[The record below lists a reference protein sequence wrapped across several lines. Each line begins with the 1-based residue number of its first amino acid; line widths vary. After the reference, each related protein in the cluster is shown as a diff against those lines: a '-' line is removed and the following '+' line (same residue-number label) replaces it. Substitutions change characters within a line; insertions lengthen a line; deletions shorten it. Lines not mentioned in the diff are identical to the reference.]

1 MTSRI
6 PATLA
11 GLLLAAFGVF
21 STIPQKQSNENPVE
35 AARLNNLGAA
45 YMNQQLFEK
54 GLKNFQQAA
63 SLDPNLTIARLNEG
77 IAFLNLQKIDEAKA
91 SLEAALKQ
99 DPKDPNAWYNLGLL
113 AKNTGDAQTAI
124 DAFKHV
130 TEIDAA
136 DPDTWYFLGS
146 SYVQAKQ
153 FPQAIDAFQHA
164 LQLNPLHASAEF
176 GLSRA
181 YQQSTDIGHARE
193 HLKKFQYM
201 TQSKLGAPM
210 SLAYGEQ
217 GKYSRAVESPS
228 AVLKAPAQIK
238 VQFVDVTKEAGIVS
252 NPSPRQGESH
262 DNPGSGACFFDYDND
277 GKIDL
282 LLMNEGANGGTS
294 LYHNVGGK
302 FEDATKGFFAWAIPV
317 ADAGPHRGTSCAIG
331 DYDND
336 GFADVAYT
344 FGSGTWLL
352 HNEKD
357 GTFDLRF
364 DLHMGLGNG
373 ATVRGTSQKKNLENV
388 PPGGVVAG
396 VPSGIPTTES
406 LGATFIDYDH
416 DGDLDLYIT
425 KPSRVRLQ
433 KEPAS
438 SDGMCPPCR
447 SFWPASTLSLSSNV
461 LWRNDGDGSFTNV
474 TEASGLSGWVRDV
487 AAVGTDFNNDRAVD
501 ILVTGGKTPKLFENP
516 REGKFRDRAD
526 LTSSM
531 PSLTNGVAVLD
542 FDHDGWMD
550 YAFTQ
555 MGAPGITL
563 WRNNHGKTFEQ
574 VKLPESNWVRAYG
587 VAAFDYDNDGWVDL
601 VAVGETKEGKGE
613 IKLFRNLGADGFKD
627 VTVDVGLDKIQL
639 KEPRAIITGDYDNDG
654 ATDLLITQN
663 HGPAVLLRNEGG
675 NQNHWLRLS
684 LKGLADNKSAI
695 GTKVEVFAGGNRQKF
710 EIAGSNGYLGQNSP
724 YLTVGLGDAKEADV
738 VRMLWPTG
746 VLQDE
751 INVAGDKQQ
760 NITEID
766 RRGSSCPTLFVWNGE
781 RYEFVAD
788 MLGAGVVGHWVGPGQ
803 RDVPRPV
810 EWIKIDREMIRG
822 KSDET
827 DVRPRT
833 SDLGANASTPLRSQL
848 SEVPFAEA
856 RSPKPEAALSE
867 VRGPRAD
874 AGLVSFRFMEPL
886 EEAVYLDQTRLLAI
900 DHPSD
905 LDVYPN
911 EYFASNPPYPE
922 FKVVVSKS
930 GDTRPPA
937 GAWDEHGHNVLPDL
951 LAHRYFGD
959 FELTQFQGFAQPH
972 SLTID
977 LGEAYRGGPLWL
989 LLHGEVEYF
998 SANSMYAA
1006 SQAGVQAIPPY
1017 VEALVGNEKSGGWK
1031 RVVDDMG
1038 FPAGG
1043 PRTMTADLTRKLP
1056 VGTRKIRI
1064 TTNLQVYWDSI
1075 LIDRTE
1081 QSVAHEIPRPAGES
1095 AGLRNDADTD
1105 SAAGSPSAKRR
1116 PERSRSSGGAQ
1127 DLHPD
1132 SNPPFRTTDVP
1143 LVHAELANHGFPL
1156 KIEGTPPG
1164 NVQYIYEK
1172 TSATGPYTRPTG
1184 TYTRY
1189 GDVLPLLTALDD
1201 KLVVFGSGDEVRLD
1215 FDPSTLPALPQGWV
1229 RDYFFAANGYEKDM
1243 DFYAAEGNFVAPL
1256 PFLSMGDYPYTPK
1269 KSFPLDDAHVNYL
1282 LEYNT
1287 RQMSG
1292 NEQRGYWFD
1301 YGK

>member
-6 PATLA
+6 SAAVA
-11 GLLLAAFGVF
+11 GLLLAALGLFA
-21 STIPQKQSNENPVE
+21 TAPQTQPKANPAE
-35 AARLNNLGAA
+35 AARMNNLGAA

-54 GLKNFQQAA
+54 ALKSFQQAA
-63 SLDPNLTIARLNEG
+63 DLDPTLTMAKLNEG
-77 IAFLNLQKIDEAKA
+77 IALLNLQKIDEAKVL
-91 SLEAALKQ
+91 LEGALKQ
-99 DPKDPNAWYNLGLL
+99 DPKNPYAWYNLGLF
-113 AKNTGDAQTAI
+113 AKNTGDAQAAI
-124 DAFKHV
+124 VGFHHV
-130 TEIDAA
+130 VEIDPNDA
-136 DPDTWYFLGS
+136 DTWYFLGTA
-146 SYVQAKQ
+146 YVQAKQ

-164 LQLNPLHASAEF
+164 LKINPLHASAEF

-181 YQQSTDIGHARE
+181 YQQSADLEHARE
-193 HLKKFQYM
+193 HLKKFQYI
-201 TQSKLGAPM
+201 TQNKIGAPM

-228 AVLKAPAQIK
+228 AVLKAPPQIE
-238 VQFVDVTKEAGIVS
+238 VRFVDVTAEAGIVS
-252 NPSPRQGESH
+252 RPSPKQGVSP
-262 DNPGSGACFFDYDND
+262 DDLGSGACFFDYDND

-282 LLMNEGANGGTS
+282 LLMNNGANGGTTR
-294 LYHNVGGK
+294 YHNIGGK
-302 FEDATKGFFAWAIPV
+302 FEEATKNFFAWAIP
-317 ADAGPHRGTSCAIG
+317 AANGGPPRGTSCAIG

-344 FGSGTWLL
+344 FGTGTWLL

-364 DLHMGLGNG
+364 DLHMGLKNG
-373 ATVRGTSQKKNLENV
+373 ATVPGTSHKKDRENV
-388 PPGGVVAG
+388 PPRGVVAG
-396 VPSGIPTTES
+396 VPAAIYTARS

-416 DGDLDLYIT
+416 DGDLDLYVTRPSIIRK
-425 KPSRVRLQ
+425 KPESN
-433 KEPAS
+433 
-438 SDGMCPPCR
+438 DGMCPLCR
-447 SFWPASTLSLSSNV
+447 SLWPNPDLTLSSNV
-461 LWRNDGDGSFTNV
+461 LWRNNSDGTFTNV
-474 TEASGLSGWVRDV
+474 TDATGLDGSFRNI

-501 ILVTGGKTPKLFENP
+501 LLITGGKTPKLFENP
-516 REGKFRDRAD
+516 REGKFRDRSD

-531 PSLTNGVAVLD
+531 PSFTNGVAVLD

-555 MGAPGITL
+555 MGPPGITL
-563 WRNNHGKTFEQ
+563 WRNNHGNSFEQ
-574 VKLPESNWVRAYG
+574 VSLPETGWDRAFG
-587 VAAFDYDNDGWVDL
+587 VAAIDYDNDGWVDL
-601 VAVGETKEGKGE
+601 VAVGEAKDGKGE

-627 VTVDVGLDKIQL
+627 VTADVGLDKIQL

-724 YLTVGLGDAKEADV
+724 YLTVGLGGSKEADI

-751 INVAGDKQQ
+751 IHIAGDKQQ
-760 NITEID
+760 NFIEMD

-788 MLGAGVVGHWVGPGQ
+788 MLGAGVVGHWIGPHQ

-810 EWIKIDREMIRG
+810 EYIKIDRNAIHEKGG
-822 KSDET
+822 K
-827 DVRPRT
+827 
-833 SDLGANASTPLRSQL
+833 L
-848 SEVPFAEA
+848 
-856 RSPKPEAALSE
+856 
-867 VRGPRAD
+867 
-874 AGLVSFRFMEPL
+874 SFRFMEPL
-886 EEAVYLDQTRLLAI
+886 EEAVYLDEARLMAV
-900 DHPSD
+900 DHPAD
-905 LDVYPN
+905 RDVYPN

-930 GDTRPPA
+930 EYARPPA

-951 LAHRYFGD
+951 LAHRYVGD
-959 FELTQFQGFAQPH
+959 FVLTQFQGFTRPH
-972 SLTID
+972 SLTLD
-977 LGEAYRGGPLWL
+977 LGEPYRGGPLWL

-1006 SQAGVQAIPPY
+1006 SQAGVHAISPY
-1017 VEALVGNEKSGGWK
+1017 VEALGANGKWK
-1031 RVVDDMG
+1031 RVVDDIG

-1043 PRTMTADLTRKLP
+1043 PRTMTADLTGRLP
-1056 VGTRKIRI
+1056 RGTQKIRI
-1064 TTNLQVYWDSI
+1064 TTNLQIYWDNI
-1075 LIDRTE
+1075 LVSRTP
-1081 QSVAHEIPRPAGES
+1081 QES
-1095 AGLRNDADTD
+1095 NNKSESLRLTA
-1105 SAAGSPSAKRR
+1105 
-1116 PERSRSSGGAQ
+1116 
-1127 DLHPD
+1127 
-1132 SNPPFRTTDVP
+1132 VP
-1143 LVHAELANHGFPL
+1143 LTRANLDYHGFPL

-1164 NVQYIYEK
+1164 NVQYVYEK
-1172 TSATGPYTRPTG
+1172 ASATGPYTRPAG

-1189 GDVLPLLTALDD
+1189 GDVLPLLTSVDD
-1201 KLVVFGSGDEVRLD
+1201 RLVVFGSGDEVRLD
-1215 FDPSTLPALPQGWV
+1215 FDPSRLPALPQGWV

-1256 PFLSMGDYPYTPK
+1256 PFLKMGDYPYSAG
-1269 KSFPLDDAHVNYL
+1269 KSFPLDDAHLNYL

-1292 NEQRGYWFD
+1292 NEQPGYWFD
-1301 YGK
+1301 YGAK